1 VFYAIGAEFP
11 LSAGPIVKVILT
23 EKPSVAREIAAFVG
37 ARTRHD
43 GYLEGNGHQ
52 ITWAFGHLVEL
63 KEPHDYDPALKRWSL
78 ESLPLIPAPF
88 ELNLVKDIR
97 SRKQF
102 GVIKRLFQSTEQIIC
117 ATDAGRE
124 GELIFRYI
132 LAMTGCKG
140 KPLSRLWLNSLT
152 PAAIREAFGRLRPG
166 SDYDRLYAAA
176 RCRSEADWIVGL
188 NATRN
193 YTVRY
198 GTQGL
203 LWSVGRVQTPVLAMI
218 AERDDEIRTFKPE
231 PFWELMTRYRNVTF
245 KYLPGRF
252 LQRSDADSQL
262 ENVQGHPFTI
272 TKVDRKEERSQPPQ
286 LYDLTELQRD
296 MNRRFGLSADATLKA
311 AQALYEAKLITYPRT
326 DSRYLTSDMKPQIPG
341 ILRTLT
347 SYRPQEIDRLNLDA
361 LPFTGRIINDR
372 KVADHHAII
381 PAGNLPQNLPS
392 TQQRVF
398 EAILTRL
405 IAAFYPSCLKE
416 VTSVDGTANSVP
428 FRARGVRVVRPGWTE
443 LDRRGGSNSSD
454 DQKDDQQPLPAF
466 TLGESGL
473 HEPLIK
479 QGETSPP
486 RHFTENTL
494 LGAMETAGRLVDD
507 DQLKEALKSKGLG
520 TPATRAAI
528 IETLLRRRYIQRDKK
543 TLLATDLGRY
553 LVAIIRDVDLKSPE
567 LTGQWEAKLRDIEAG
582 RLVPER
588 FMEEIGQYT
597 GRIVCKAEAERIDDH
612 NWGNCPRCGCPVIQ
626 GNRGYGCSAWK
637 DGCKFVLW
645 STYKDCELS
654 PTDIRELLQRRIL
667 LRPIELA
674 GARQAILTLTCTGEV
689 TEIAAPTPEQ
699 QAGDIKRKRSG
710 SPRSRKRSAGSA
722 KKDSGVTSSATL
734 GNCPLC
740 AAEVQEQPKS
750 YSCSGWKQGCKFVI
764 WKKIAGKRIS
774 GPTAKTLL
782 TKGQTRQ
789 LKGFKSKAGKP
800 FEARLKLVDG
810 AVQLDFSS

>member
-1 VFYAIGAEFP
+1 ME
-11 LSAGPIVKVILT
+11 VILT

-43 GYLEGNGHQ
+43 GYLEGSGYQ
-52 ITWAFGHLVEL
+52 VTWAFGHLVEL

-78 ESLPLIPAPF
+78 ESLPMIPAPF
-88 ELNLVKDIR
+88 ELKLVKDTR

-102 GVIKRLFQSTEQIIC
+102 NVIKRLFRSAERIIC

-132 LAMTGCKG
+132 LAMTGYKA
-140 KPLSRLWLNSLT
+140 KPLRRLWLSSLT
-152 PAAIREAFGRLRPG
+152 PVAIRKAFGRLQPG

-218 AERDDEIRTFKPE
+218 VRRDDEIRTFKPE
-231 PFWELMTRYRNVTF
+231 PFWELTTRYRDVIF

-252 LQRSDADSQL
+252 LQESDARSQL
-262 ENVQGHPFTI
+262 ENVRGHPFVV
-272 TKVDRKEERSQPPQ
+272 TKVDRKEQRSQPPR

-326 DSRYLTSDMKPQIPG
+326 DSRYLSSDMKTQIPRVFRK
-341 ILRTLT
+341 LKP
-347 SYRPQEIDRLNLDA
+347 YRPKEIERLNLDS
-361 LPFTGRIINDR
+361 LPFSGRIINDR
-372 KVADHHAII
+372 MITDHHAII
-381 PAGNLPQNLPS
+381 PSGNLPENLPS
-392 TQQRVF
+392 TQKRVF
-398 EAILTRL
+398 EAIVTRL
-405 IAAFYPSCLKE
+405 IAAFYPPCVKD
-416 VTSVDGTANSVP
+416 VTSVDGTANQAP
-428 FRARGVRVVRPGWTE
+428 FRARGVRVIRPGWTE
-443 LDRRGGSNSSD
+443 LEPRGSK
-454 DQKDDQQPLPAF
+454 DQENDLKDDQQPLPAF
-466 TLGESGL
+466 TPGESGP

-494 LGAMETAGRLVDD
+494 LGAMETAGKLVDD

-528 IETLLRRRYIQRDKK
+528 IETLLKRRYIERDKK
-543 TLLATDLGRY
+543 KLLATDLGRY
-553 LVAIIRDVDLKSPE
+553 LVAIVRDADLKSPE

-582 RLVPER
+582 RLEPER
-588 FMEEIGQYT
+588 FMEEIAQYT
-597 GRIVCKAEAERIDDH
+597 ARIIREAQAEPLDEHA
-612 NWGNCPRCGCPVIQ
+612 WGSCPRCGHPVIQ

-645 STYKDCELS
+645 PTYKDHGLD
-654 PTDIRELLQRRIL
+654 PADIRELLQRRVL

-674 GARQAILTLTCTGEV
+674 SAGRVILALICTGEV
-689 TEIAAPTPEQ
+689 TDIAVPSPEQ
-699 QAGDIKRKRSG
+699 QAATFKRKPSG
-710 SPRSRKRSAGSA
+710 KARSRKRSTEGG
-722 KKDSGVTSSATL
+722 KKDSAVAGAAML

-740 AAEVQEQPKS
+740 GAEVREHPKS

-764 WKKIAGKRIS
+764 WKTIAGKKIS
-774 GPTAKTLL
+774 STAAKALL

-810 AVQLDFSS
+810 KVELDFSS

>member
-1 VFYAIGAEFP
+1 ME
-11 LSAGPIVKVILT
+11 VILT
-23 EKPSVAREIAAFVG
+23 EKPSVAREIAAFLG

-43 GYLEGNGHQ
+43 GYLEGSGYQ
-52 ITWAFGHLVEL
+52 VTWAFGHLVEL

-78 ESLPLIPAPF
+78 ESLPLIPVPF
-88 ELNLVKDIR
+88 ELKLIKDKR
-97 SRKQF
+97 SRQQF
-102 GVIKRLFQSTEQIIC
+102 RVIKRLFQSAERIIC

-132 LAMTGCKG
+132 LAMTGCER
-140 KPLSRLWLNSLT
+140 KPLSRLWLSSLT
-152 PAAIREAFGRLRPG
+152 PVAIREAFGRLRPG

-198 GTQGL
+198 GAQGL

-218 AERDDEIRTFKPE
+218 VGRDDEIRTFTPE
-231 PFWELMTRYRNVTF
+231 PFWELTTRYRSVIF

-252 LQRSDADSQL
+252 SQQSDAQSQL
-262 ENVQGHPFTI
+262 QNVRGQPFRV

-326 DSRYLTSDMKPQIPG
+326 DSRYLSNDMKTQIPG
-341 ILRTLT
+341 VLRKLK
-347 SYRPQEIDRLNLDA
+347 SYRPQEIDRLNLNS

-372 KVADHHAII
+372 KITDHHAII
-381 PAGNLPQNLPS
+381 PAGNLPGNLPS

-398 EAILTRL
+398 DAVVTRL
-405 IAAFYPSCLKE
+405 VAAFYPTCLKE
-416 VTSVDGTANSVP
+416 VTSVDGMAHRIS

-443 LDRRGGSNSSD
+443 LDKHSGQY
-454 DQKDDQQPLPAF
+454 QKDDQQPLPPF
-466 TLGESGL
+466 TPGESGP

-494 LGAMETAGRLVDD
+494 LGAMETAGKSVDD
-507 DQLKEALKSKGLG
+507 DQLKEALKAKGLG

-543 TLLATDLGRY
+543 MLLATDLGRY
-553 LVAIIRDVDLKSPE
+553 LVAVVRDVDLKSPE

-582 RLVPER
+582 RLTPER

-597 GRIVCKAEAERIDDH
+597 TRIVREAEAESVDEH
-612 NWGNCPRCGCPVIQ
+612 AWGNCPRCGQPVIQ

-637 DGCKFVLW
+637 DGCSFVLW
-645 STYKDCELS
+645 PKYKDHELDAA
-654 PTDIRELLQRRIL
+654 DIRELLQRRVL
-667 LRPIELA
+667 LRQVELA
-674 GARQAILTLTCTGEV
+674 GIGRVILALTSTGEV
-689 TEIAAPTPEQ
+689 TQIAVPSPEQ

-710 SPRSRKRSAGSA
+710 SGRSRKHTTEGGKKSSAV
-722 KKDSGVTSSATL
+722 GVSATL

-740 AAEVQEQPKS
+740 GAEVREQPRS
-750 YSCSGWKQGCKFVI
+750 YSCSGWKHGCKFVI
-764 WKKIAGKRIS
+764 WKTIAGKRIS
-774 GPTAKTLL
+774 GTTAKALL
-782 TKGQTRQ
+782 AKGQSRL
-789 LKGFKSKAGKP
+789 LKGFKSKSGKP

-810 AVQLDFSS
+810 EVQLDFSS